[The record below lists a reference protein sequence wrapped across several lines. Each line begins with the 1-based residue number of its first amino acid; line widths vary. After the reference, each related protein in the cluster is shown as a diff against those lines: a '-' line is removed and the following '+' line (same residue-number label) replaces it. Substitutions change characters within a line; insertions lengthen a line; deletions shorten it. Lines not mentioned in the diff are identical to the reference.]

1 MSYRI
6 QRGDTL
12 SALAGR
18 FGTTVSALAKAN
30 GISNPNLIIT
40 GNSLKIPGKTDDF
53 QASGTSRGGQSSS
66 AQGAQGGT
74 QGAQGAASMGQ
85 IPSSFGPNAGRLASS
100 AEAMASSMNTT
111 GWCAKGVNRSLAA
124 AGLPVNPLPSAYMYG
139 DVLAR
144 DSRFREVSL
153 SDEQIRQL
161 PPGAVVVTAAYNSPG
176 NPHGHIAV
184 TLGNGREASDHVA
197 NISTAGTQRVFIP
210 V

>member
-18 FGTTVSALAKAN
+18 FGTSVSALAKAN
-30 GISNPNLIIT
+30 GISNPDLIIT
-40 GNSLKIPGKTDDF
+40 GNSLKVPGQADSF
-53 QASGTSRGGQSSS
+53 QSGGATGGGRASSGASSSGGTFGASG
-66 AQGAQGGT
+66 
-74 QGAQGAASMGQ
+74 AAPMGE
-85 IPSSFGPNAGRLASS
+85 IPSSFGGNASRLASAARS
-100 AEAMASSMNTT
+100 MASSMNTT

-124 AGLPVNPLPSAYMYG
+124 AGLNVNPLPSAYMYG
-139 DVLAR
+139 NVLAK

-153 SDEQIRQL
+153 TDEQIKQL
-161 PPGAVVVTAAYNSPG
+161 PPGAIVVTDAYNSPG

-184 TLGNGREASDHVA
+184 SLGNGMEASDHVGRIA
-197 NISTAGTQRVFIP
+197 THGTQRVFIP

>member
-30 GISNPNLIIT
+30 GISNPDLIIA
-40 GNSLKIPGKTDDF
+40 GNSLKIPGKSDDF

-66 AQGAQGGT
+66 AQGGT
-74 QGAQGAASMGQ
+74 QGATAMGE

-161 PPGAVVVTAAYNSPG
+161 PPGAIIVTDAYNRPG

-197 NISTAGTQRVFIP
+197 NISTGGTQRVFIP